1 MNGKMTL
8 AVILISVI
16 IFSPVAVVVS
26 QTLLPVQ
33 AQAHAKGGQSVQD
46 SALAHEVAPAKKPP
60 QGIATG
66 TPIELS
72 NKASRLAIIIG
83 ISDYAGTVNDLN
95 YCDNDAIDFK
105 NALLKMGWSEGG
117 HHHPVGQECNKR

>member
-8 AVILISVI
+8 AVILVSVI

-33 AQAHAKGGQSVQD
+33 AQAQTKGGQSVQD
-46 SALAHEVAPAKKPP
+46 SALVHEATPAKKPS

-72 NKASRLAIIIG
+72 DKASR
-83 ISDYAGTVNDLN
+83 
-95 YCDNDAIDFK
+95 
-105 NALLKMGWSEGG
+105 
-117 HHHPVGQECNKR
+117 